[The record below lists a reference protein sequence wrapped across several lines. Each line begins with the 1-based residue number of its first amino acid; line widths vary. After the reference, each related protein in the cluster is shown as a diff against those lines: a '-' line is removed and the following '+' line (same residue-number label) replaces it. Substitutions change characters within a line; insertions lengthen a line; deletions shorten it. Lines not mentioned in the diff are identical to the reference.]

1 MIIRTMTPGDM
12 DVVLGWAATEGWNP
26 GAGDGRYFLATDPD
40 GFFVAE
46 EAGVVVGSISMPRFG
61 PAYAFCGM
69 YIVLPDYRGGT
80 AGLRLARA
88 ASDYAEG
95 RIVGTDGVLENV
107 RAYERLGFEAVHS
120 HHRHSGIPTP
130 AEHAHIRPGGTVDIE
145 ALLAIDDACF
155 PGERRDFMR
164 AWLGAP
170 HIVRASVD
178 GDGMPTGFGVA
189 REAADGWRIGP
200 LYAPDAGRAAEII
213 RSLAAA
219 LPGVMLHVDVNTA
232 NTDAVVMARELGMVP
247 GFECVRMYRG
257 GIPELPTQQMF
268 AVCTLEAG

>member
-1 MIIRTMTPGDM
+1 MAPDDM
-12 DVVLGWAATEGWNP
+12 SLALDWAAAEGWNP
-26 GAGDGRYFLATDPD
+26 GAGDGRYLLATDPP

-46 EAGVVVGSISMPRFG
+46 DAGEVVGSIAMPRFG
-61 PAYAFCGM
+61 PGYAFCGM
-69 YIVLPDYRGGT
+69 YIVRPDHRGG
-80 AGLRLARA
+80 AVGMRLART
-88 ASDYAEG
+88 ASDYAQG

-107 RAYERLGFEAVHS
+107 RAYERLGFEAAHS

-130 AEHAHIRPGGTVDIE
+130 AETGHIRPGGTVDIE
-145 ALLAIDDACF
+145 ALIAIDDACF

-178 GDGMPTGFGVA
+178 ANGAPDGFGVA
-189 REAADGWRIGP
+189 REATDGWRIGP
-200 LYAPDAGRAAEII
+200 LYAPDAGRASEII

-232 NTDAVVMARELGMVP
+232 NAEAAVMARDLGMAP

-257 GIPELPTQQMF
+257 GVPDLPTQHIF

>member
-1 MIIRTMTPGDM
+1 MIVRTMTHGDM
-12 DVVLGWAATEGWNP
+12 DVVLGWAAAEGWNP
-26 GAGDGRYFLATDPD
+26 GAGDARYFLATDPG
-40 GFFVAE
+40 GFLVAE
-46 EAGVVVGSISMPRFG
+46 DSGEAVGSISMPRFG
-61 PAYAFCGM
+61 PEYAFCGM
-69 YIVLPDYRGGT
+69 YIVRPDYRGGT
-80 AGLRLARA
+80 AGVRLARA

-130 AEHAHIRPGGTVDIE
+130 AEHDHIRPGGTVDIE
-145 ALLAIDDACF
+145 ALLALDDACF

-164 AWLGAP
+164 AWLGGP
-170 HIVRASVD
+170 QIVRASVD
-178 GDGMPTGFGVA
+178 ADGVPDGFGVA
-189 REAADGWRIGP
+189 REATDGWRIGP
-200 LYAPDAGRAAEII
+200 LYAPSSARAAEII

-232 NTDAVVMARELGMVP
+232 NPDAAVMAQDLGMVP

-257 GIPELPTQQMF
+257 GIPDLPIGQMF
-268 AVCTLEAG
+268 AVCTLEVG

>member
-1 MIIRTMTPGDM
+1 MTPDDM
-12 DVVLGWAATEGWNP
+12 SLALGWAAGEGWNP
-26 GAGDGRYFLATDPD
+26 GVGDGRYLLATDLQ

-46 EAGVVVGSISMPRFG
+46 DAGEVVGSIAMPRFG
-61 PAYAFCGM
+61 PGYAFCGL
-69 YIVLPDYRGGT
+69 YIVRPDSRGGMT
-80 AGLRLARA
+80 GMRLARA

-107 RAYERLGFEAVHS
+107 HAYERLGFEAAHS

-130 AEHAHIRPGGTVDIE
+130 AETDHIRPGGMVDIE

-155 PGERRDFMR
+155 PGERRHFMR

-178 GDGMPTGFGVA
+178 AKGVPDGFGVA
-189 REAADGWRIGP
+189 REATDGRRIGP
-200 LYAPDAGRAAEII
+200 LYAPDGDRAAEII
-213 RSLAAA
+213 CSLAAA
-219 LPGVMLHVDVNTA
+219 LPGVTLHVDVNTE
-232 NTDAVVMARELGMVP
+232 NPDAAAMAQDLGMVP

-257 GIPELPTQQMF
+257 GIPELPTQHMF